1 MTKDSDLETLKT
13 QILAVYNTTI
23 FSNVSSSTQRNI
35 NEFGTISDNEK
46 VYRFE
51 KAYFKIKSGASF
63 IIYIYWYR
71 STRKPTPFDTDHTG
85 EGIKDKFLELF
96 HKWGLDKDYCVMLVL
111 DGASNMTLAAKKM
124 GLKDVNEEFLVDFDR
139 RHQQHTNNYH
149 CWCF

>member
-1 MTKDSDLETLKT
+1 MHHL
-13 QILAVYNTTI
+13 
-23 FSNVSSSTQRNI
+23 
-35 NEFGTISDNEK
+35 
-46 VYRFE
+46 
-51 KAYFKIKSGASF
+51 SF
-63 IIYIYWYR
+63 TSADTEAQGSQHR
-71 STRKPTPFDTDHTG
+71 FDTDHTG

-139 RHQQHTNNYH
+139 HQQHTNNYH